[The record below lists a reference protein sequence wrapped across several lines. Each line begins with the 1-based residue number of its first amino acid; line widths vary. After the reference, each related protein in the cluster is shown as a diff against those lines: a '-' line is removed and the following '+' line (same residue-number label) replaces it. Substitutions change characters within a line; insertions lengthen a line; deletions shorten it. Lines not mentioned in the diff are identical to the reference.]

1 MSEPHGASANLDP
14 RQLNSARD
22 TVAFVLEEA
31 RRQGASSAE
40 AHLSLAQGL
49 SVNVRLGEVET
60 VEFHR
65 DRGVAVSV
73 YMGNRKGASTTSDD
87 SPQSLRDAVA
97 AACAIA
103 RHTEEDPFGGIAE
116 AGLLATDLPDLD
128 LYHPWE
134 ISTEQAIAEALR
146 SESVARDDPRIVNSE
161 GASVTTGTSL
171 RVLGTSNGFLQGY
184 AGSFHSRGCAV
195 LAEDD
200 AGMQRDY
207 WYDGSRDP
215 SRIASPESV
224 GERAR
229 LRTLARLGAEVPETG
244 ELPVMFAP
252 EVAAGLLGHFVSAI
266 SGGSLYR
273 RASFLRDRLGERL
286 FPAGINLREQ
296 AHLPGGNGSA
306 PYDSDGLPTFDQA
319 FVEDGVLRRYVLGL
333 YAARRLEMAPT
344 GNGGGVHNL
353 IISDTGED
361 QAALLKRMG
370 NGILI
375 TEVMG
380 QGVNLVTGDYS
391 RGAAGFRVENGVLG
405 KPLQEFT
412 IAGNLAAMF
421 AGLQGSGTDVD
432 ARGNI
437 RCGSL
442 LLAPMKIAGR

>member
-1 MSEPHGASANLDP
+1 MSESGGASANLEP
-14 RQLNSARD
+14 RHVDSARD

-40 AHLSLAQGL
+40 ARLNLAQGL

-65 DRGVAVSV
+65 DRGVAVTV
-73 YMGNRKGASTTSDD
+73 YLGQRKGAATTSDD

-103 RHTEEDPFGGIAE
+103 RHTEEDRFGGIA
-116 AGLLATDLPDLD
+116 AASLLARDLPELD

-134 ISTEQAIAEALR
+134 ITTEQAIAEALR
-146 SESVARDDPRIVNSE
+146 SEGVAREDARIVNSE

-171 RVLGTSNGFLQGY
+171 RVLGTSAGFLHGY
-184 AGSFHSRGCAV
+184 AGTFHSRSCAV
-195 LAEDD
+195 LAEDE
-200 AGMQRDY
+200 AGMQSDY
-207 WYDGSRDP
+207 WYDGNRDP
-215 SRIASPESV
+215 RRLADPESI

-229 LRTLARLGAEVPETG
+229 QRALARLGAEVPETG
-244 ELPVMFAP
+244 ELPVLFAP

-273 RASFLRDRLGERL
+273 RASFLRERLGERL
-286 FPAGINLREQ
+286 FPAGFELREQ
-296 AHLPGGNGSA
+296 SHLAAGNGSA
-306 PYDSDGLPTFDQA
+306 PYDSDGLPTHDQA
-319 FVEDGVLRRYVLGL
+319 FVEDGVLRRYALGL
-333 YAARRLEMAPT
+333 YAARRLEMSPT

-353 IISDTGED
+353 SITDTGED
-361 QAALLKRMG
+361 QAALLRRLG
-370 NGILI
+370 TGVLV

-391 RGAAGFRVENGVLG
+391 RGAAGFWVENGVIQ
-405 KPLQEFT
+405 KPIQEFT
-412 IAGNLAAMF
+412 LAGNLEQMF

-432 ARGNI
+432 SRGNI

-442 LLAPMKIAGR
+442 LLSPMKVAGK